1 MMSRRETKK
10 TMIRFE
16 TGTAG
21 FVAFAFAAGL
31 VLGSGILSTAAAQD
45 KLRVGKAQAQPFTF
59 APLDIGIEEGIFKKH
74 NLDIEATAFP
84 GSANL
89 QRGIAA
95 EAIDIAV
102 GSGPELAFIAKG
114 NPELAVAAMANEPAL
129 LVLITQKDGPIK
141 TIADL
146 KGKLISVST
155 QGSLTA
161 WLVKELSRQQ
171 GWGPDG
177 IKMAELGADAPQ
189 VAALRT
195 NQTNGMTIDV
205 ATAYK
210 LEEDGIARTVV
221 HFGTIV
227 KDFHIHIIY
236 ASKKIIAEHPDQV
249 REFLAGWFDT
259 IAFMHENKPEAVRI
273 GAQIGKVSE
282 EIEGKVYDELMP
294 TFSTDGRFNPK
305 ALAVLARS
313 FVELGTLPSEPDM
326 SKLYTEEFL
335 PGAKHAAQ

>member
-1 MMSRRETKK
+1 
-10 TMIRFE
+10 MIKSG
-16 TGTAG
+16 TGKSG
-21 FVAFAFAAGL
+21 FAALAFAACL
-31 VLGSGILSTAAAQD
+31 LLGSLSSRVVSAEE

-59 APLDIGIEEGIFKKH
+59 APLDIGIEVGIFKKH

-95 EAIDIAV
+95 DAIDIAV

-114 NPELAVAAMANEPAL
+114 NPELAVAAMANQPAL
-129 LVLITQKDGPIK
+129 LTLITQKDGPIK
-141 TIADL
+141 SIADL

-155 QGSLTA
+155 VGSLTS

-177 IKMAELGADAPQ
+177 IKLVELGADTPQ

-195 NQTNGMTIDV
+195 NQTNGMVIDI

-210 LEEDGIARTVV
+210 LGEEGIARQVV
-221 HFGTIV
+221 DFGDIV
-227 KDFHIHIIY
+227 KDFHIHVIY

-249 REFLAGWFDT
+249 RAFLAGWFET
-259 IAFMHENKPEAVRI
+259 IAYMQKNKAVAVRI
-273 GAQIGKVSE
+273 GAQVGKVSE
-282 EIEGKVYDELMP
+282 EIESKVYDEVMP
-294 TFSTDGRFNPK
+294 TFSTDGKFNPK
-305 ALAVLARS
+305 ALATLSRS
-313 FVELGTLPSEPDM
+313 FVELGTLPAEPNM
-326 SKLYTEEFL
+326 ANLYTEEFL
-335 PGAKHAAQ
+335 PNAQQRAAQ